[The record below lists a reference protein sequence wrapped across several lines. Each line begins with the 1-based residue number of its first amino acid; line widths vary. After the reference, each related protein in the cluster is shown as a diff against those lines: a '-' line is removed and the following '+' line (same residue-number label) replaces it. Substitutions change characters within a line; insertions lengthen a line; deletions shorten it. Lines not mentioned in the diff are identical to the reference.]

1 MGWLEVF
8 TAQQAR
14 NRPGNRMQV
23 ATVGLDGAPQL
34 RTVVL
39 RGFTREG
46 APWFFT
52 DARSGK
58 VAELLR
64 HRPVSLLLWW
74 ERTADQFRLDGLAS
88 VHGPSAAGEPEVLR
102 RAAWQ
107 RLPVEQRAL
116 FLGPAPGALL
126 AAPAAPH
133 AASTATAPDDFV
145 LVTVEVHR
153 VDWLRLGSTHTR
165 LRFTR
170 EGEGWKRE
178 ELVP

>member
-1 MGWLEVF
+1 MGWLDVF
-8 TAQQAR
+8 TTQQAC

-58 VAELLR
+58 VAELAK
-64 HRPVSLLLWW
+64 HPPVALLLWW

-88 VHGPSAAGEPEVLR
+88 VHGASAVGEPEVLR

-107 RLPVEQRAL
+107 RLPEEQRAL

-126 AAPAAPH
+126 PATASARP
-133 AASTATAPDDFV
+133 ASTPTAPDDFV
-145 LVTVEVHR
+145 LVTVAVHR
-153 VDWLRLGSTHTR
+153 VDWLRLGGSHTR

-170 EGEGWKRE
+170 EREGWKRE

>member
-1 MGWLEVF
+1 MTWLDVF
-8 TAQQAR
+8 IAQQAR

-23 ATVGLDGAPQL
+23 ATVGVDGSPQL
-34 RTVVL
+34 RTVVH
-39 RGFTREG
+39 RGFTRAGE
-46 APWFFT
+46 PWFFT

-58 VAELLR
+58 VAELAQ
-64 HRPVSLLLWW
+64 RPHVCLLVWW
-74 ERTADQFRLDGLAS
+74 ERTADQFRLEGLARM
-88 VHGPSAAGEPEVLR
+88 HGASARGEPEVLR

-107 RLPVEQRAL
+107 RLPESQRAL

-126 AAPAAPH
+126 SASAAPR

-145 LVTVEVHR
+145 LVTVEVNR
-153 VDWLRLGSTHTR
+153 VDWLRLGGTHTR

-170 EGEGWKRE
+170 EGKEWTRE